1 MEHDGQQLQHYL
13 TGEEF
18 KINVPSASR
27 MGGDWERQIR
37 SVKICCFFQKWSII
51 NLISIIK
58 GLNMFV

>member
-18 KINVPSASR
+18 KINVPIASR

-37 SVKICCFFQKWSII
+37 SVKICCFFSK
-51 NLISIIK
+51 
-58 GLNMFV
+58 MEHY